1 MNAAAKPRIRVAQG
15 TTAFPHGLPSRPA
28 PSSAFMRG
36 DIPGG
41 GGGVGSYGGGY
52 GGSLFRWHPA
62 LREASD
68 DVRQAWRLATA
79 RTVEQFQNSG
89 WLSGAADAST
99 AHVVGPE
106 GLQLSLKPNAKA
118 LGWTQGKANEWAR
131 GVEARFS
138 VYAENRRA
146 ADAGGRYWFGQLL
159 AQAYRHWMATGEI
172 LATLP
177 LVSRSGTQWRTKLRV
192 LPAWRMSDRSEGCDL
207 KQGVRIDPF
216 SCPKSY
222 ILKVKTTYGG
232 EVEQEFPATDG
243 YGRPIVVHIFD
254 GEPDQVRGITPFIS
268 VLKVARQFDQLA
280 DATLTAA
287 LIQTI
292 FAAMFKSD
300 APGED
305 VLDALTSE
313 AEQHSKFLNLQA
325 EKSKWYQ
332 KTDINLGIHGKVLHG
347 FPGDELQFYSSQH
360 PNSTYEPFAKFLLR
374 ECSRAAAITYEEFTG
389 DWAGAT
395 FSSSKM
401 GVATNWPRI
410 VYRRRNIVAPLAQS
424 VLEAFIEEDI
434 EIGGTEFPGGV
445 DGFLANREAACQAF
459 WRGPSMPQAD
469 ELKTAMA
476 AQVMLEIGLPKSIA
490 YRPYSV
496 DPDDAADERARERD
510 YEDALDLE
518 PGTTFG
524 NPTDRNAALAL
535 TREPKQE
542 QDGGEKS
549 GEKADG

>member
-1 MNAAAKPRIRVAQG
+1 MTATATKPRVRVPSG
-15 TTAFPHGLPSRPA
+15 GVAFPQGLPSRPA
-28 PSSAFMRG
+28 PQSAFLRG
-36 DIPGG
+36 DQQSP
-41 GGGVGSYGGGY
+41 
-52 GGSLFRWHPA
+52 SLFRWHPA
-62 LREASD
+62 LRETSD

-79 RTVEQFQNSG
+79 RTVDQFQNSG
-89 WLSGAADAST
+89 WLSGAADIST
-99 AHVVGPE
+99 AHVVGPK
-106 GLQLSLKPNAKA
+106 GLQLSLKPNARA
-118 LGWTQGKANEWAR
+118 LGWTQGEANDWAR
-131 GVEARFS
+131 NVEARFS

-146 ADAGGRYWFGQLL
+146 TDAGGRYWFGQLL

-177 LVSRSGTQWRTKLRV
+177 LIARPGTQWRTKLRL
-192 LPAWRMSDRSEGCDL
+192 LPAWRMSDRTEGADL

-216 SCPKSY
+216 SAPRSY
-222 ILKVKTTYGG
+222 ILKVKTAYGG

-300 APGED
+300 SAGED
-305 VLDALTSE
+305 VLEAMQSE
-313 AEQHSKFLNLQA
+313 NEQHKSFMSLQTERA
-325 EKSKWYQ
+325 KWYQ
-332 KTDINLGIHGKVLHG
+332 KTDIDLSVHGKVLHG
-347 FPGDELQFYSSQH
+347 FPGDELQFFRSEH
-360 PNSTYEPFAKFLLR
+360 PNGTYEPFARFLLR
-374 ECSRAAAITYEEFTG
+374 EMSRAAALTYEEFTG

-410 VYRRRNIVAPLAQS
+410 LYRRNNIVAPLAQD
-424 VLEAFIEEDI
+424 LLQAFIEEDI
-434 EIGGTEFPGGV
+434 EIGGTPFPGGV

-469 ELKTAMA
+469 ELKTAMS
-476 AQVMLEIGLPKSIA
+476 AQIMCEVGLPKAIA
-490 YRPYSV
+490 YQAYGV

-510 YEDALDLE
+510 YEAALGLE
-518 PGTTFG
+518 PGTTFSS
-524 NPTDRNAALAL
+524 PTDRAAAQKLVA
-535 TREPKQE
+535 EPPPKNDAE
-542 QDGGEKS
+542 QDPAKETSNG
-549 GEKADG
+549 

>member
-1 MNAAAKPRIRVAQG
+1 MSAKPRVRVPAG
-15 TTAFPHGLPSRPA
+15 TTAFPDARPS

-41 GGGVGSYGGGY
+41 HGVGAGPN
-52 GGSLFRWHPA
+52 LFRWHPA
-62 LREASD
+62 LRDTSD
-68 DVRQAWRLATA
+68 DVRCAWRLATA

-89 WLSGAADAST
+89 WLAGAADAST

-106 GLQLSLKPNAKA
+106 GLQLSLKPNAAA
-118 LGWTQGKANEWAR
+118 LGWTQGEASEWAR
-131 GVEARFS
+131 RVEARFS

-177 LVSRSGTQWRTKLRV
+177 LVARPGTQWRTKLRV

-207 KQGVRIDPF
+207 KQGVRIDPY
-216 SCPKSY
+216 SAPRSY
-222 ILKVKTTYGG
+222 ILKVKTNYCG

-243 YGRPIVVHIFD
+243 FGRPIVVHIFD

-292 FAAMFKSD
+292 FAAMFKSA

-305 VLDALTSE
+305 VLDAMSSE
-313 AEQHSKFLNLQA
+313 TEQHQKFLSLQTERA
-325 EKSKWYQ
+325 HWYE
-332 KTDINLGIHGKVLHG
+332 KTDINLGVHGKVLHG
-347 FPGDELQFYSSQH
+347 FPGDELQFFSSNH
-360 PNSTYEPFAKFLLR
+360 PNGTYEPFAKFLLR

-410 VYRRRNIVAPLAQS
+410 LYRRRNIVAPLAQA

-434 EIGGTEFPGGV
+434 EIGGTPFPGGV
-445 DGFLANREAACQAF
+445 DGFIANREAACQSF

-476 AQVMLEIGLPKSIA
+476 AQIMCEIGLPKSIA
-490 YRPYSV
+490 YRPYGV

-518 PGTTFG
+518 PGTVFG
-524 NPTDRNAALAL
+524 QASDRTAAMNMVS
-535 TREPKQE
+535 EKPEQE
-542 QDGGEKS
+542 KQDGGERAN
-549 GEKADG
+549 G